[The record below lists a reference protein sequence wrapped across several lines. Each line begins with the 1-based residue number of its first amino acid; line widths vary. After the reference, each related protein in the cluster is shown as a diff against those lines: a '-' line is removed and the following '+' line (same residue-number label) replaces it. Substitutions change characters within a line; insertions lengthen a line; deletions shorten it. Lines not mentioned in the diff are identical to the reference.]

1 MLEQRLKTKSSADEV
16 VSKSTTQ
23 ITELESTVKQLE
35 NAILELSAHNQT
47 LILKVEQLKL
57 YYQ

>member
-16 VSKSTTQ
+16 VSKSITQ

-35 NAILELSAHNQT
+35 KAILELSAHNQT

>member
-1 MLEQRLKTKSSADEV
+1 MLEQRLKTKSRADEV
-16 VSKSTTQ
+16 ASKSTTQ
-23 ITELESTVKQLE
+23 ITEWESTVKQLE

>member
-16 VSKSTTQ
+16 VSKSITQ

-35 NAILELSAHNQT
+35 NAILELSTHNQT

>member
-16 VSKSTTQ
+16 ASKSTTQ

-35 NAILELSAHNQT
+35 KAILELSAHNQT

>member
-16 VSKSTTQ
+16 ASKSTTK

-35 NAILELSAHNQT
+35 NAILELSAHNKT

>member
-16 VSKSTTQ
+16 VSKSITQ

>member
-16 VSKSTTQ
+16 ASKSITQ